1 MIKKPVLVCIAA
13 LFSQMLTA
21 TFTNADT
28 VVGGSLEAAYWL
40 SSAGGDATATDTT
53 IDVEDDLG
61 FDDEKFTFFAASL
74 EHTVPG
80 LPNLRFEMTD
90 LDQNATGTIATSFD
104 GVTGP
109 VHTTLDLSHMDLILY
124 YEVLDSTVSMDLGLA
139 AKKFDGKLEI
149 RETGTSTT
157 SLTDIDEVLPM
168 LYVNADVALPLTDL
182 SLGASVSGLAYSG
195 NSLYDARVRL
205 RQGLGLAFVEL
216 GWRSLAASID
226 DLDDTDVDIDQSGAY
241 LSLGLDF

>member
-1 MIKKPVLVCIAA
+1 MIRKPVVLCVAA
-13 LFSQMLTA
+13 LASQMLTA
-21 TFTNADT
+21 TFANADT
-28 VVGGSLEAAYWL
+28 VLGGTLEAAYWV
-40 SSAGGDATATDTT
+40 SSAGGDATATNTT

-61 FDDEKFTFFAASL
+61 FDDEKFTFFAVSL
-74 EHTVPG
+74 EHTVPV

-90 LDQNATGTIATSFD
+90 LDQSADGTIATSFD
-104 GVTGP
+104 GVTGA
-109 VHTTLDLSHMDLILY
+109 VKTTLDLSHMDLILY

-149 RETGTSTT
+149 RETGSSTT
-157 SLTDIDEVLPM
+157 SLTDIDEVLPL
-168 LYVNADVALPLTDL
+168 LYANADVELPLTDL
-182 SLGASVSGLAYSG
+182 SLGASVSGAAYSG

-205 RQGLGLAFVEL
+205 RQGIGLAFVEL